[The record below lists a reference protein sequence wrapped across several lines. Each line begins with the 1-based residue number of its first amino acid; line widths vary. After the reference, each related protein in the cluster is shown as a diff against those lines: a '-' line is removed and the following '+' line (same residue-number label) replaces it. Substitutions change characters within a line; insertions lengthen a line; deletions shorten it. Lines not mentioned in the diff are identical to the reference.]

1 MECLFKLKVVC
12 VEVSNH
18 HIAILGGGNIGSAIA
33 KGLMLS
39 GKLSADKIIITRRN
53 VHLLNS
59 FKENGCLVQSDNRD
73 AVRRSNVVI
82 IAVLPQQLK
91 DLLNEIKQELIPEKH
106 VVISVVSGVN
116 TAEIIRLI
124 GKDIQVVRVMPNIA
138 ASIRESMTCI
148 ASETAS
154 KESLELTKQIF
165 DLVGTTFLINEEQMI
180 PATALGAC
188 GIAFFLRAIRAAS
201 QGGIEIGFHSYDAIP
216 MAAQTAKGAAALLL
230 SVKNHPE
237 MEIDKVTTPEG
248 CTIAGL
254 NEMEHQGFSS
264 AMIKGITTSADKAA
278 KLYKSSNE

>member
-1 MECLFKLKVVC
+1 

>member
-1 MECLFKLKVVC
+1 MEAK
-12 VEVSNH
+12 NYR
-18 HIAILGGGNIGSAIA
+18 IAILGGGNIGSAVA

-39 GKLSADKIIITRRN
+39 GQFSGNQITITRRN
-53 VHLLNS
+53 AHLLNS
-59 FKENGCLVQSDNRD
+59 FKERGCIVQSDNCG
-73 AVRRSNVVI
+73 AVRNSNIVI

-91 DLLNEIKQELIPEKH
+91 DLLNEIRENLIPEKH
-106 VVISVVSGVN
+106 IVISVVSGV
-116 TAEIIRLI
+116 TTSEIIRLV
-124 GKDIQVVRVMPNIA
+124 GKNIQVVRVMPNMA
-138 ASIRESMTCI
+138 SSIRESMTCV
-148 ASETAS
+148 ASKTAS
-154 KESLELTKQIF
+154 KESIDATKQIF
-165 DLVGTTFLINEEQMI
+165 DLVGTTFLIKEEQMI

-201 QGGIEIGFHSYDAIP
+201 QGGIEIGFHSYEAIP

-230 SVKNHPE
+230 SVQNHPE

>member
-1 MECLFKLKVVC
+1 M
-12 VEVSNH
+12 EVSNH